1 MLLPID
7 LHFYLFGTPQGFF
20 LSVVGTI
27 TVASSCTACRT
38 ITVVLAVWIVCITVF
53 VVSLITITPRRKG
66 VVIFFQQQRMVSDWT
81 LDAGPA
87 TLSPDLVFEAHTS
100 G

>member
-20 LSVVGTI
+20 LSVVGAI

-38 ITVVLAVWIVCITVF
+38 ITVVLAVWIVCITVCCKPHYNNTPPQGCRYF
-53 VVSLITITPRRKG
+53 FSTTTDGIRLDNRCRTSDTIIG
-66 VVIFFQQQRMVSDWT
+66 
-81 LDAGPA
+81 
-87 TLSPDLVFEAHTS
+87 LSI
-100 G
+100 